1 MGSPPLA
8 RGSATSGGKDQPMVN
23 CAQPVSLKHYLRIQR
38 QPELPVLTI
47 PDGHREAGLPQEAPS
62 IPLTKPQRPGGDLAR
77 N

>member
-1 MGSPPLA
+1 
-8 RGSATSGGKDQPMVN
+8 MVN

-62 IPLTKPQRPGGDLAR
+62 IPLNKPQRPGDDLA
-77 N
+77 